1 MSEKLSFLVKLKR
14 RNVYTHGLR
23 RRKHY
28 AFRFADTLGNGIRFR
43 NDPRFQKILAGP
55 GPKTIRK

>member
-1 MSEKLSFLVKLKR
+1 MSDKPSFFAELKR

-28 AFRFADTLGNGIRFR
+28 SFRFADTLEWDPLR
-43 NDPRFQKILAGP
+43 NNLRFQKILAGP
-55 GPKTIRK
+55 EPKTIRK